1 MESRKITIISTKNN
15 KRTVINTDATTLGEL
30 KKALRAAGVDYDGMT
45 FYEGLTK
52 TELKLDESI
61 LPHDVQRIN
70 PTTKEPETTNELAFM
85 LTNTNKKI
93 RSGATAMSRSQ
104 AYDAIKARGLQ
115 AECVKRFGK
124 NFTMCKTADLI
135 SLVESK
141 SASKPATTKPAAS
154 KAEAPKAAPAQAEAV
169 AAPTAPSTPAAP
181 APAAFVDTQA
191 RAAIRK
197 LVDTLY
203 QQDTIEDYEDVQAIL
218 DILEE
223 EGTAASAQ
231 TGDFKPSSGSP
242 YSDDELDAMF
252 KDTPR

>member
-1 MESRKITIISTKNN
+1 METRKITIISTKNN
-15 KRTVINTDATTLGEL
+15 KRTVINTDATTLRDL
-30 KKALRAAGVDYDGMT
+30 KKALREAGVDYEGMT

-52 TELKLDESI
+52 TELKLDDSL

-93 RSGATAMSRSQ
+93 RSGAATMSRSE
-104 AYDAIKARGLQ
+104 AYDAIKSNNLQ
-115 AECVKRFGK
+115 AECLKRFGK

-135 SLVESK
+135 SLVNSK
-141 SASKPATTKPAAS
+141 SAAKPATHKPAAP
-154 KAEAPKAAPAQAEAV
+154 KAEAPKAEPV
-169 AAPTAPSTPAAP
+169 AAPAVPATPSAP
-181 APAAFVDTQA
+181 AEPVTFVDTQA

-197 LVDTLY
+197 LVDTLSWN
-203 QQDTIEDYEDVQAIL
+203 DTIDDDEKEEILNIL
-218 DILEE
+218 DEDN
-223 EGTAASAQ
+223 APVSAQ

-252 KDTPR
+252 KDMPR

>member
-1 MESRKITIISTKNN
+1 METRKITIISTRNN

-30 KKALRAAGVDYDGMT
+30 KKALRAADVDYEGMT

-52 TELKLDESI
+52 TELKLDESL

-70 PTTKEPETTNELAFM
+70 PTTKEPETTNELVFM

-93 RSGATAMSRSQ
+93 RSGATAMSRTD
-104 AYDAIKARGLQ
+104 AYAAIKAKGLQ
-115 AECVKRFGK
+115 DECVKRFGR

-135 SLVESK
+135 YLVESK
-141 SASKPATTKPAAS
+141 SASKPTTSKPTAP
-154 KAEAPKAAPAQAEAV
+154 KNEAPKVEPAQAV
-169 AAPTAPSTPAAP
+169 AAPTAPATPSTPA

-197 LVDTLY
+197 LVDTLC
-203 QQDTIEDYEDVQAIL
+203 QQDTIEDYEDVEAIL
-218 DILEE
+218 SILD
-223 EGTAASAQ
+223 EGSTPTSAQ
-231 TGDFKPSSGSP
+231 TDDYKLSSGSP

-252 KDTPR
+252 ANMPR

>member
-1 MESRKITIISTKNN
+1 METRKITIISTKNN
-15 KRTVINTDATTLGEL
+15 KRTVINTDATTLRDL
-30 KKALRAAGVDYDGMT
+30 KKALREAGVDYEGMT

-52 TELKLDESI
+52 TELKLDDSL

-93 RSGATAMSRSQ
+93 RSGAATMSRSE
-104 AYDAIKARGLQ
+104 AYDAIKNNNLQ
-115 AECVKRFGK
+115 AECLKRFGK

-135 SLVESK
+135 SLVNSK
-141 SASKPATTKPAAS
+141 SAAKPATHKPAAP
-154 KAEAPKAAPAQAEAV
+154 KAEAPKTEPV
-169 AAPTAPSTPAAP
+169 AAPAAP
-181 APAAFVDTQA
+181 ATPSAPAEPVAFVDTQA

-197 LVDTLY
+197 LVDTLSWN
-203 QQDTIEDYEDVQAIL
+203 DTIDDDEKEEILNIL
-218 DILEE
+218 DEDNAPI
-223 EGTAASAQ
+223 SAQ

-252 KDTPR
+252 KDMPR

>member
-1 MESRKITIISTKNN
+1 METRKITIISTKNN
-15 KRTVINTDATTLGEL
+15 KRTVINTDATTLGDL
-30 KKALRAAGVDYDGMT
+30 KKALREAGVDYEGMT

-52 TELKLDESI
+52 TELKLNDSL

-93 RSGATAMSRSQ
+93 RSGATAMSRTE
-104 AYDAIKARGLQ
+104 AYNAIKAKGLQ
-115 AECVKRFGK
+115 DECVRRFGK

-135 SLVESK
+135 SLINSK
-141 SASKPATTKPAAS
+141 SATKPATHK
-154 KAEAPKAAPAQAEAV
+154 
-169 AAPTAPSTPAAP
+169 PAAP
-181 APAAFVDTQA
+181 AEPVTFVDTQA

-197 LVDTLY
+197 LVDTLSWN
-203 QQDTIEDYEDVQAIL
+203 DTIDDDEKEEILSIL
-218 DILEE
+218 DEDNAPVS
-223 EGTAASAQ
+223 TQ

-252 KDTPR
+252 KDMPR